1 MKTNCKK
8 WKYLLCA
15 MAVMTAFSSNPYSTL
30 AADMQVRLVDNVG
43 KKQETTS
50 DKMNSAENNREF
62 AVTAGAADVL
72 DTQDFYVAR
81 TVIADA
87 SASEKES
94 LEKSIIKKSNALA
107 AFTKGMMVLQPQLLP
122 ESNFVMAKVNEY
134 ANIRKDAAQD
144 SEKVGVLYKDCGGD
158 ILEKNDEWTKIKS
171 GDVTGWIKNEYLH
184 FGKEAEELAKEV
196 GVLTAYSNTE
206 TLRVRKEPNLEAGIV
221 GLLADG
227 QAVEAIAEEGDWV
240 KVSYEGAT
248 GYVASEYVRVEFG
261 VDTAESMETI
271 KAREA
276 AERERAAAA
285 AEAKRVQRK
294 EAVMATATE
303 LEILG
308 ALIQCEAGGEPY
320 EGQVAVGAVV
330 MNRVRSSGYPNS
342 ITEVIYASGQFV
354 PASGGRME
362 SLILNKTTRASCMQA
377 AQEAINGVCNV
388 GDALHFRRNN
398 GRPGLVIGNHVFW

>member
-171 GDVTGWIKNEYLH
+171 GDVTGWIKNEYLY